1 MGVIATESAVA
12 TRLATAPLGW
22 LTTVRADGQPQSS
35 YIWFHFDGDDL
46 LVLTEPTAAKVRNLA
61 VHPLVSFHLDGDGS
75 SGGAVLTIDGRAKVL
90 SGDPD
95 PDRIQAYLAKYSE
108 LIRTGLNTTPEQLRR
123 QFSAAIAITPTRVRS
138 W

>member
-1 MGVIATESAVA
+1 MGVIASGSPVA
-12 TRLATAPLGW
+12 IRLATAPLAW

-46 LVLTEPTAAKVRNLA
+46 LVFSEPMAAKVRNLA
-61 VHPLVSFHLDGDGS
+61 EHPLVSFHLDGDGGG
-75 SGGAVLTIDGRAKVL
+75 GGAVLTVEGRAEVL

-95 PDRIQAYLAKYSE
+95 PDRIQAYLAKYDES
-108 LIRTGLNTTPEQLRR
+108 IRTGLNTTPERLRA
-123 QFSAAIAITPTRVRS
+123 QFSTTILITPTRVRS

>member
-1 MGVIATESAVA
+1 MGVIEPSSAAA

-35 YIWFHFDGDDL
+35 YVWFHFDGDDL
-46 LVLTEPTAAKVRNLA
+46 LVFSEPTAAKVRNLA

-75 SGGAVLTIDGRAKVL
+75 AGGAVLTIDGRAELL
-90 SGDPD
+90 SGDAD
-95 PDRIQAYLAKYSE
+95 ADRIRAYLAKYDES
-108 LIRTGLNTTPEQLRR
+108 IRTGLNTTPERLRER
-123 QFSAAIAITPTRVRS
+123 FSATILIVPTRVRS